1 MGISQSRAHSQGH
14 QRPQWAAHIP
24 RLPLQ
29 CLSPSKALQNVRCR
43 NQGPL
48 PPDWSLGRGS
58 RRRNSTDNELGTNQ
72 CFQQGQP
79 LTKARQRL
87 QVSGTHASYR
97 KRAAI
102 QGLGTWDAGRS
113 SPAWCGQHR
122 SSLAQNM
129 VASKAAGAAATP
141 AAPGD

>member
-1 MGISQSRAHSQGH
+1 MGISQSRTHSQGH

-87 QVSGTHASYR
+87 QVSGTHAR
-97 KRAAI
+97 V
-102 QGLGTWDAGRS
+102 TGREQLYKGWARGMLEGALQPGVGS
-113 SPAWCGQHR
+113 T
-122 SSLAQNM
+122 
-129 VASKAAGAAATP
+129 GAAWLRTW
-141 AAPGD
+141 